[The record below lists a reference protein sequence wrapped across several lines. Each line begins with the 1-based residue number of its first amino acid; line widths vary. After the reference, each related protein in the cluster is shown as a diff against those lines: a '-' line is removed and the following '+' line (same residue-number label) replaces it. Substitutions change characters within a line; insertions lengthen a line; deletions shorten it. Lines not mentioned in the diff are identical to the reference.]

1 MRKQLAL
8 FLSALLF
15 VGTWAT
21 PAAGDSTGSPGATSP
36 AAIETE
42 AGISDETG
50 EEVSQDQ
57 SVLLGASFGATSV
70 KLDYETQLDYENK
83 ICTVY
88 VPEASNNFYMS
99 LDLDREAGPL
109 SGKISYVSG
118 ANLNKG
124 AEISRSLPMDNA
136 TSAFTTAKA
145 TPTPLSSTTATGQ
158 MQMELTTLRGKE
170 NWTIQ
175 VQRKTNLKSL
185 AVTSANNKSVA
196 MSGYVMSS
204 TEIENTAELTGD
216 YVTLTLGVYDA
227 AVDAVYVN
235 DDKATTEGTTAG
247 TLVYRLNLNQDQQV
261 TTAIVKAVREG
272 EDSRSQEYQLTFYRT
287 RTDNI
292 KTITLDQ
299 AGVDLTA
306 DQPTA
311 KVTATVTSAVD
322 MDSYPLTWTTEDA
335 SIATVTV
342 DPEDPTQ
349 ALLTGLSDGVTEF
362 SVTDGYVTASG
373 QVLVEKNKTVNAL
386 ADMTVA
392 SSMTVRDTSRYES
405 SLDAENKVVTFYTP
419 AWRQTFVYM
428 FPSFTAGKTVQKAT
442 LAWTT
447 YSGADKTYEMEKNRQ
462 GDFQFYCPG
471 AYLPY
476 DAKSA
481 EGGSYTLTIE
491 TPAGEEV
498 WTILVKRCCTLNG
511 LSVTAGDGSSVDLSS
526 SFQYSNREY
535 LLGISTSLES
545 LNLQLTRGGQGD
557 AITVND
563 TPVELDETTGQGTY
577 EMTLTAGVHKL
588 LIQVSNGDLKTG
600 EYVVYVYGIA
610 PAAVTFLKEPET
622 AIVNITDA
630 KGQHQNDQDG
640 VYYLTMGDY
649 SYTLS
654 AKGYKSA
661 SGSFTVESS
670 DPMTVKQSLEEAPEN
685 TELKN
690 FSSDWSSYS
699 RNAGTNDNNAIID
712 AATPISSDA
721 ISVKWMKQ
729 LGASVSSGSTS
740 AGIIVNDRWY
750 GYVGDNLVVADKDTG
765 NLLNSQKMTGAPGYQ
780 YMPPVYGDGMI
791 FVAQSG
797 AVEAFNADTLEP
809 LWRYKDKL
817 GGTPRAQ
824 MRYDDGYVY
833 VGFYNNPTSSANFVC
848 LCVTDEDPTSTNE
861 EKQATWTFSHVGGFY
876 FAGSWSNSKYVFVTS
891 DAGNG
896 STSILYGVEKATG
909 NMVQKI
915 SINGSQRG
923 NVVYYEGR
931 LFLTTT
937 TGYTYAFNLTQEGL
951 IDTENTIEP
960 LYLGGRSTNTPV
972 IYNNRLYFACADGA
986 VGPYKDAGI
995 YVVDI
1000 NPATGAMSLAYS
1012 VPTEGNC
1019 QASGILS
1026 TAYFNETGYVYVY
1039 FTCNVSSGSIYM
1051 VKDKAGMTEAD
1062 PASGVLWKASQSQF
1076 CLHRLYADN
1085 NGTIYYT
1092 NDGSWTYALETT
1104 YLGLTN
1110 IQAEGGN
1117 AVVDG
1122 GAFKAN
1128 ASEHTIL
1135 VDPDLTTL
1143 KLTFTAEKGT
1153 TVWINDQTVTES
1165 YPVSLDQ
1172 GQATIK
1178 VTVVNGTNSKIYTL
1192 HVEAR
1197 SKDSSLQSLYV
1208 TEDETYAETGT
1219 LTPEFAA
1226 TETAY
1231 SYTYADGTGTAYLW
1245 PEAADKAALE
1255 VTAVS
1260 GVKDCQA
1267 GTVLTAVTQDGR
1279 DRYEIP
1285 FADTS
1290 QPTVVKLR
1298 VTAECTKYQ
1307 TEYRLTLNPID
1318 HTSPVAE
1325 NLRVSGR
1332 KTDCAAISF
1341 SCSEPA
1347 TGYYVVTGSGGETPE
1362 ASYIMEHGTSFQA
1375 LQGGNSIEVTGLNND
1390 QTQVSMVL
1398 VDASGNISQVYQAA
1412 IEAYVP
1418 LEGISLDQDKL
1429 TLHVNKSTATLTAS
1443 LNPANPTDMPEI
1455 SWATGNETI
1464 AAVEPVEGNA
1474 LQAVVT
1480 AKKSG
1485 TTTITVKA
1493 GEFTAVTEV
1502 TVDVDTAGL
1511 TVTASQTEISVLK
1524 DDSFQLTFTYKT
1536 PKGSDVRA
1544 LKAILTY
1551 PSDKLSIDLT
1561 KDCQVSDLKASDGFW
1576 VEKDNTYSAYTLG
1589 DSMADTG
1596 SITLTFKALAD
1607 CRVDA
1612 DEISMSMELA
1622 INTASN
1628 RVKGSAASTVT
1639 FAHNYVKTDQGMVCS
1654 VCHKRQTVL
1663 LGDLNGDGQI
1673 TNADVAL
1680 LLNIIT
1686 QGTSTDMEVADMNGD
1701 GLLTNA
1707 DVARLLSIVTSG
1719 SN

>member
-1 MRKQLAL
+1 MKNMKKQLAL

-15 VGTWAT
+15 MGTWAT
-21 PAAGDSTGSPGATSP
+21 PAAGEPTGSAGED
-36 AAIETE
+36 AAITSETDSG
-42 AGISDETG
+42 AG
-50 EEVSQDQ
+50 EETSQSQ
-57 SVLLGASFGATSV
+57 SVLLGASFGAVSTN
-70 KLDYETQLDYENK
+70 LDYETQLDYENR
-83 ICTVY
+83 ICRVY
-88 VPEASNNFYMS
+88 VPETSNNFYMS
-99 LDLDREAGPL
+99 LDLDKEAGPL
-109 SGKISYVSG
+109 SGKLSYISG
-118 ANLNKG
+118 ATQNKG
-124 AEISRSLPMDNA
+124 TEISRSLPMDSTA
-136 TSAFTTAKA
+136 SAFTTAKA
-145 TPTPLSSTTATGQ
+145 TPTPLESTTATGQ
-158 MQMELTTLRGKE
+158 MQMELTTLSGKE
-170 NWTIQ
+170 SWTIQ

-196 MSGYVMSS
+196 MSGYVASS
-204 TEIENTAELTGD
+204 TEMRNTGELTGD
-216 YVTLTLGVYDA
+216 YVTLTVGVYDA
-227 AVDAVYVN
+227 SVDAVYVN
-235 DDKATTEGTTAG
+235 GDKASTEGTTAG
-247 TLVYRLNLNQDQQV
+247 TLVYRLDLNQDQQV

-272 EDSRSQEYQLTFYRT
+272 EDSRSQEYKLTFYRT

-299 AGVDLTA
+299 PGVDLTA

-311 KVTATVTSAVD
+311 RVKATVTSAVT

-349 ALLTGLSDGVTEF
+349 AVVTGLSDGLTSF
-362 SVTDGYVTASG
+362 SVTDGYVTARG
-373 QVLVEKNKTVNAL
+373 QILVEKDQSVNAL
-386 ADMTVA
+386 ESMTAA
-392 SSMTVRDTSRYES
+392 SSMVIRDTSLYES

-419 AWRQTFVYM
+419 AWRQTFVYL
-428 FPSFTAGKTVQKAT
+428 FPTFRPGKTVKTAT

-447 YSGADKTYEMEKNRQ
+447 YSGTEKTAAMTTNRLGAYQ
-462 GDFQFYCPG
+462 LYCPG

-476 DAKSA
+476 VANSA
-481 EGGSYTLTIE
+481 EGGTYTLTIE
-491 TPAGEEV
+491 TSAGDEV

-511 LSVTAGDGSSVDLSS
+511 LSATTGDGSSVELSS

-535 LLGISTSLES
+535 LVGISTNGES
-545 LNLQLTRGGQGD
+545 LNLQLTRGGVGD
-557 AITVND
+557 EIQVNG
-563 TPVELDETTGQGTY
+563 TPVELDEETGMGTY
-577 EMTLTAGVHKL
+577 ELTLTAGVHKL
-588 LIQVSNGDLKTG
+588 LIQVSNGDLKAG
-600 EYVVYVYGIA
+600 EYLVYVYGIA
-610 PAAVTFLKEPET
+610 PAEVTFLKEPET

-630 KGQHQNDQDG
+630 KGQHQDARDG
-640 VYYLTMGDY
+640 HYYLTMGDY

-654 AKGYKSA
+654 AKGYKSV
-661 SGSFTVESS
+661 SGTFTVESS
-670 DPMTVKQSLEEAPEN
+670 APMTVKGALEEASEN

-690 FSSDWSSYS
+690 FDSDWASYS
-699 RNAGTNDNNAIID
+699 GNAKNNDNNAVID
-712 AATPISSDA
+712 GATPISSDA
-721 ISVKWMKQ
+721 VSVKWMRQ
-729 LGASVSSGSTS
+729 LGESVSTGSTS

-750 GYVGDNLVVADKDTG
+750 GYLGDNLVVADKDTG
-765 NLLNSQKMTGAPGYQ
+765 KLLISQKMTGAPGYQ

-833 VGFYNNPTSSANFVC
+833 VGFYNNPTSAANFVC
-848 LCVTDEDPTSTNE
+848 LCATDEDPTSTNE
-861 EKQATWTFSHVGGFY
+861 EKLATWTFSHMGGFY
-876 FAGSWSNSKYVFVTS
+876 FAGSWSNSDYVFVTS

-896 STSILYGVEKATG
+896 DTSILYGVEKATG
-909 NMVQKI
+909 NTLQKI
-915 SINGSQRG
+915 PINGSTRG
-923 NVVYYEGR
+923 SVVYYEGR

-937 TGYTYAFNLTQEGL
+937 TGYTYAFNLTSEGL
-951 IDTENTIEP
+951 IDTVHTIDP

-972 IYNNRLYFACADGA
+972 IYNNRLYFACADGS

-1000 NPATGAMSLAYS
+1000 NPETGAMSLAYS

-1026 TAYFNETGYVYVY
+1026 TGYFQETGYVYVY

-1076 CLHRLYADN
+1076 CLHRLYADS

-1104 YLGLTN
+1104 FLGLTN

-1117 AVVDG
+1117 ALVDG
-1122 GAFKAN
+1122 GAFKAS

-1135 VDPDLTTL
+1135 VDPDLDTL
-1143 KLTFTAEKGT
+1143 KLTFTAEKGA
-1153 TVWINDQTVTES
+1153 TVWINNQTVTES
-1165 YPVSLDQ
+1165 YPVALDQ
-1172 GQATIK
+1172 GKATIK
-1178 VTVVNGTNSKIYTL
+1178 VTLVNGTNSKIYTL
-1192 HVEAR
+1192 NVEAR
-1197 SKDSSLQSLYV
+1197 SKDSSLQSLCV
-1208 TEDETYAETGT
+1208 TEDETYGETGT

-1226 TETAY
+1226 DETVY

-1245 PEAADKAALE
+1245 PEAADKASLE
-1255 VTAVS
+1255 VIAVS

-1267 GTVLTAVTQDGR
+1267 GTALTAVTQDGR
-1279 DRYEIP
+1279 DRYAIP
-1285 FADTS
+1285 FADTTK
-1290 QPTVVKLR
+1290 PTQVKVR
-1298 VTAECTKYQ
+1298 VTAECSKYQ
-1307 TEYRLTLNPID
+1307 TEYMLTLNPID

-1341 SCSEPA
+1341 SSSEPA
-1347 TGYYVVTGSGGETPE
+1347 TGYYVVTGSDGETPE
-1362 ASYIMEHGTSFQA
+1362 ASTIMEHGASFQA
-1375 LQGGNSIEVTGLNND
+1375 LQGGNSIEVTGLSND
-1390 QTQVSMVL
+1390 QTQVFMVL

-1412 IEAYVP
+1412 IQAYVP
-1418 LEGISLDQDKL
+1418 LEGISLNRDKL
-1429 TLHVNKSTATLTAS
+1429 SLNVNQSTATLTAT
-1443 LNPANPTDMPEI
+1443 LNPAQPTDMPEI
-1455 SWATGNETI
+1455 SWTTGNAAI
-1464 AAVEPVEGNA
+1464 AAVEPAEGNA
-1474 LQAVVT
+1474 LQAVVQ

-1485 TTTITVKA
+1485 TTTITVQA
-1493 GEFTAVTEV
+1493 GDFSAVTEV

-1511 TVTASQTEISVLK
+1511 TVTTSQTEVSVHK
-1524 DDSFQLTFTYKT
+1524 GDSFQLTFTYKT
-1536 PKGSDVRA
+1536 PDGSDVRA
-1544 LKAILTY
+1544 LKAVLAY

-1596 SITLTFKALAD
+1596 SITLTFQALAD
-1607 CRVDA
+1607 CRVEA
-1612 DEISMSMELA
+1612 DEVSMSMELA
-1622 INTASN
+1622 IHTASN
-1628 RVKGSAASTVT
+1628 RLKGSAASEVT
-1639 FAHNYVKTDQGMVCS
+1639 FAHDYVKTDQGMVCS

-1680 LLNIIT
+1680 LLNAIT
-1686 QGTSTDMEVADMNGD
+1686 QGTSEDMEVADINGD

-1707 DVARLLSIVTSG
+1707 DVARLLSIVTG
-1719 SN
+1719 GET